1 MRKSLITI
9 IVIMYSVIMQA
20 QDTTYSI
27 SGQVPGNEKK
37 VYFHLPGEKGRIDS
51 VDVINGKF
59 ELKGTQTYNKIIAV
73 SSDKTNYTIYN
84 DKTTII

>member
-1 MRKSLITI
+1 
-9 IVIMYSVIMQA
+9 MQA

-37 VYFHLPGEKGRIDS
+37 VYFRLPGEKGRIDS

-59 ELKGTQTYNKIIAV
+59 ELKGTQPYNKIIGV
-73 SSDKTNYTIYN
+73 SFDKTSERRN
-84 DKTTII
+84 